1 MKTFLRTW
9 QGKALAALLALVL
22 VAGAAVGIWAVTDPY
37 DCCIAP
43 GVAIGGLEVGGMT
56 YREAKKALK
65 AGASQTILAQP
76 LTLLLPE
83 EETVLTPEEVG
94 VKLDTSAALRA
105 AWKVGRSE
113 EELPRRLGLL
123 PYLTL
128 DREAIRSA
136 LQDYANGHDT
146 TLTQPGYR
154 LVGEMPDLST
164 ENSMESISC
173 QSLEVT
179 LGIPESHLDV
189 EAALTL
195 VESQYDLAYD
205 CDVTSDD
212 VLLHRAGLEMT
223 VTAEPEAPDVDA
235 IYKEVTCPPVDDSL
249 NLQTHAFTYGSYGYA
264 FDREAVAREIAQAA
278 PGQTVTVDMTVTA
291 PEILGEGVYFRDVLG
306 SCQTKHNTNEN
317 RNTNLR
323 VMCQALDGV
332 VLQPGEEF
340 SFNTVVGER
349 TKEKGY
355 LPAPAYSGNRLT
367 NALGGGVCQG
377 SSTLYNCVLLADLE
391 VTDRSCHGAAI
402 NYLPLGLDAA
412 VNWLTTDFCFRNN
425 WNFPIKI
432 QARVTEE
439 YLEMEIL
446 GTDEKDYTVEM
457 KAFSWKDGDTTW
469 ASSHMLKYDKETGEL
484 RSDERVAYSTY
495 YNLD

>member
-9 QGKALAALLALVL
+9 QGKVLTALLALAL
-22 VAGAAVGIWAVTDPY
+22 VAGAAVGIRAATDPY
-37 DCCIAP
+37 DSRMAP

-56 YREAKKALK
+56 YREAKNALK
-65 AGASQTILAQP
+65 EGASHTILTQP

-83 EETVLTPEEVG
+83 EEIVLTPEDVG
-94 VKLDTSAALRA
+94 VKLDVSAALRA
-105 AWKVGRSE
+105 AWQVGRSE

-136 LQDYANGHDT
+136 LQDYGNRHDT
-146 TLTQPGYR
+146 PLTQPTYR
-154 LVGEMPDLST
+154 LVGEKPDLST
-164 ENSMESISC
+164 ENARETVAC
-173 QSLEVT
+173 QTLEVT

-189 EAALTL
+189 DAALTQ

-205 CDVTSDD
+205 RDLTSDEP
-212 VLLHRAGLEMT
+212 HRAALEMT
-223 VTAEPEAPDVDA
+223 VTAEPEAPDVEA
-235 IYKEVTCPPVDDSL
+235 IYQEVACQPVDDSL
-249 NLQTHAFTYGSYGYA
+249 NMETYAFTYGSYGYA
-264 FDREAVAREIAQAA
+264 FDREAAAREIAQAA
-278 PGQTVTVDMTVTA
+278 PGETLTLAMTCTA

-391 VTDRSCHGAAI
+391 VTARSCHGASI

-412 VNWLTTDFCFRNN
+412 VNWLTTDFCFRNS

-446 GTDEKDYTVEM
+446 GTDEKDYIVEL
-457 KAFSWKDGDTTW
+457 KAFSWKEGDTTW

-484 RSDERVAYSTY
+484 RSDERIAYSTY